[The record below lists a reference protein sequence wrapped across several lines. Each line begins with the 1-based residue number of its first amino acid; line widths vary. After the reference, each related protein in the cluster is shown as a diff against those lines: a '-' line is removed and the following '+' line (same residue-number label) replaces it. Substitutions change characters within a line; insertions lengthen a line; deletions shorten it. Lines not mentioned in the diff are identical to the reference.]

1 MNYDFIAIDFEI
13 ATNMY
18 NSACSIGLIAV
29 KNNEIVDSYYSLI
42 QPPDNKFNDDTIE
55 VHGIIPKDTETAPK
69 FIDVWNDIKFYFEN
83 NTILAHNASFDMN
96 VLRNCLDTYNLIAPN
111 FTYICTIPLSTRA
124 CRGEHIPTSLE
135 ERCKHFNVELSNHHN
150 ALSDAEAAANLIIAC
165 IKKKN
170 RKSFESYINTFSSL
184 PIKKFN
190 DLKVQ
195 KEFKPRKNNKP
206 KFSHIKISDFTPNCE
221 CTKEN
226 YFLNKNIVFTG
237 DLELINKK
245 TAMQQ
250 VVDLGA
256 VLKSTMSKKVD
267 LLIVGKQDK
276 SIVGPDGMSSKQR
289 KAKELITNGI
299 DITILNETEFLKYL
313 IEAKEK

>member
-1 MNYDFIAIDFEI
+1 MNYDFITIDFEI

-18 NSACSIGLIAV
+18 NSACSVGLVAV

-42 QPPDNKFNDDTIE
+42 QPPNNEFNDTTIE
-55 VHGIIPKDTETAPK
+55 VHGITPKDTEFAPK
-69 FIDVWNDIKFYFEN
+69 FVDVWNDIKFYFDN
-83 NTILAHNASFDMN
+83 NVILAHNASFDMN
-96 VLRNCLDTYNLIAPN
+96 VLRNCLDTYNLVAPN
-111 FTYICTIPLSTRA
+111 FTYICTIPFSTRA

-150 ALSDAEAAANLIIAC
+150 ALSDAEAAANLILAC

-170 RKSFESYINTFSSL
+170 RKSFTSYVNTFPSL

-195 KEFKPRKNNKP
+195 KEFKPRKNNKN
-206 KFSHIKISDFTPNCE
+206 KFPHIKISDFTPNTQ

-237 DLELINKK
+237 ELEIIDKK
-245 TAMQQ
+245 NAMQQ
-250 VVDLGA
+250 VIDLGA
-256 VLKSTMSKKVD
+256 VLKSGMSKKVD

-276 SIVGPDGMSSKQR
+276 SIVGPDGISSKQR
-289 KAKELITNGI
+289 KAYELINNGI
-299 DITILNETEFLKYL
+299 DITILNEMEFLKYL